1 MTNITNFSQFL
12 DYFATDFIDQIFQDR
27 NMLFNPNNPNLQ
39 TVNLSTGFKNQLANL
54 DHKVDLTQN
63 DSEIATALNDL
74 IFRVLHNQFTKQIA
88 PILIKYWEAEKSY
101 QDGSWKV
108 QAINYDLANCDLN
121 ENNGFLVEQLYQ
133 TNLALEQSQSL
144 YLNYQDQIKQ
154 LRQQVLNAWF
164 NFDFGQL

>member
-1 MTNITNFSQFL
+1 MNITNFSQFL

-27 NMLFNPNNPNLQ
+27 NMLFNPNNLNLQ
-39 TVNLSTGFKNQLANL
+39 TLVLSTGFKNQLANL
-54 DHKVDLTQN
+54 DHKIDLTQN

-88 PILIKYWEAEKSY
+88 PILTKYWEVEKSY
-101 QDGSWKV
+101 QDESWKV
-108 QAINYDLANCDLN
+108 QAINRDLANCDLN

-154 LRQQVLNAWF
+154 LRRQVLNAWF
-164 NFDFGQL
+164 NFNFGQL